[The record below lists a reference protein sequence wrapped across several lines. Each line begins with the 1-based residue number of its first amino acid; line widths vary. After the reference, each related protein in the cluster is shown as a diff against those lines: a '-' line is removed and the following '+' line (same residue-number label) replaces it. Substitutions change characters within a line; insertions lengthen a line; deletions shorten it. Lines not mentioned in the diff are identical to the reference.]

1 MIKQLISYKIE
12 SLLIK
17 APSVIRVGTMVWP
30 LKIIS
35 IILSPFFIIGGS
47 LIVVASNQLLESIK
61 DEQSDLAQKAQLI
74 SIIGLVGGIGMVVA
88 GILFII
94 IAWLSKLI
102 QNRNDFVV
110 ETEEVLES
118 VKRDLQAAEEM
129 PKGN

>member
-118 VKRDLQAAEEM
+118 VKRDLQAAEDM
-129 PKGN
+129 PKG

>member
-47 LIVVASNQLLESIK
+47 LIVVASNKLLESIK

-110 ETEEVLES
+110 ETGEVLES

>member
-129 PKGN
+129 PKGK